1 MTRPGMTIIGL
12 QEKRSLHSKD
22 VFTAAGLHFVRLACW
37 RLLWQGKL
45 AVLDVGPSGPLHAL
59 LHEGTQPLRTV
70 YEEDFG
76 TAVADLLLLQ
86 QPYRRRRSLKAAQRL
101 EAQRWHRLIQSQQ
114 DLAACS
120 ADTTGV
126 FVSY

>member
-1 MTRPGMTIIGL
+1 M
-12 QEKRSLHSKD
+12 
-22 VFTAAGLHFVRLACW
+22 
-37 RLLWQGKL
+37 
-45 AVLDVGPSGPLHAL
+45 LDVGEHSPLHAL

-76 TAVADLLLLQ
+76 RPVADVLMLQ
-86 QPYRRRRSLKAAQRL
+86 QPRRRRRRSLLAAQRL
-101 EAQRWHRLIQSQQ
+101 EQQRWHRLMLTNQT
-114 DLAACS
+114 LTACA

>member
-1 MTRPGMTIIGL
+1 ML
-12 QEKRSLHSKD
+12 
-22 VFTAAGLHFVRLACW
+22 
-37 RLLWQGKL
+37 QGKL
-45 AVLDVGPSGPLHAL
+45 AVLDVGSSSPLHEL
-59 LHEGTQPLRTV
+59 LHEGTEPLRTV

-86 QPYRRRRSLKAAQRL
+86 EPYRRRRRLKAAQHL

-114 DLAACS
+114 ALDACS
-120 ADTTGV
+120 ADTSGV

>member
-1 MTRPGMTIIGL
+1 M
-12 QEKRSLHSKD
+12 
-22 VFTAAGLHFVRLACW
+22 
-37 RLLWQGKL
+37 LLLLQGKL
-45 AVLDVGPSGPLHAL
+45 AVLDVGPSSPLHAL
-59 LHEGTQPLRTV
+59 LHEGTEPLRTV

-86 QPYRRRRSLKAAQRL
+86 QPHRRRRSLSAAQQL

-114 DLAACS
+114 ALAACS
-120 ADTTGV
+120 ADTSGV